1 MSITPSI
8 NIVGCV
14 LASDADPAAIEDCV
28 EWARRFGAQVVSQD
42 SLKAVFVHFEAA
54 AAQVVLTGCRAAR
67 ARKPPVLRFGYAS
80 AVKESVA
87 GGPPRVGERGLAQAS
102 DLAAAAEP
110 GQVLVS
116 SQLASLLQMAE
127 LEPYQRLRSLRVPLA
142 DGRVASAFEVE
153 PLRLT
158 PAGGAA

>member
-14 LASDADPAAIEDCV
+14 LASGAEPMAIEDCV

-42 SLKAVFVHFEAA
+42 DRKAVFVQFEAA

-80 AVKESVA
+80 AVRESVA
-87 GGPPRVGERGLAQAS
+87 GGPPRVGERSLAQAT
-102 DLAAAAEP
+102 DLATAAQP
-110 GQVLVS
+110 GQVLLS

-127 LEPYQRLRSLRVPLA
+127 LEPHERLRSLRVPLA
-142 DGRVASAFEVE
+142 DGRTASAFEVE
-153 PLRLT
+153 PLR
-158 PAGGAA
+158 AAHGGEA